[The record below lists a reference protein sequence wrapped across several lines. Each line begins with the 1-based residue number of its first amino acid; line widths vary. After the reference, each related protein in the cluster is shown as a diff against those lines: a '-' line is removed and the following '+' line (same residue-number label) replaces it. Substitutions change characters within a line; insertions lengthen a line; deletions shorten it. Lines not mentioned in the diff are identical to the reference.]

1 MDTCASV
8 LDPEQPRLYYAH
20 NFVMVSTS
28 SEHHYITS
36 ALYNAD
42 TLRDLGGR
50 PEPFIVIADS
60 SPDPDLS
67 TNAAISRDHLPAST
81 VLHTTPPLPS

>member
-1 MDTCASV
+1 MTTIGRASSAWGEEDMDTCASV

-20 NFVMVSTS
+20 NFVMVLSTS

-42 TLRDLGGR
+42 TLRDGGVAAQS
-50 PEPFIVIADS
+50 PS
-60 SPDPDLS
+60 SS
-67 TNAAISRDHLPAST
+67 
-81 VLHTTPPLPS
+81 